1 MSNDLERIIT
11 ELEEVT
17 ARLLA
22 TPCWERDVEFGE
34 LSASRHRLA
43 GQLVGRQDLDAGA
56 AERIGGVI
64 QAGQG
69 LLAPIMAM
77 RQSALDALAET
88 AAQRRF
94 VRELGSTLSTPAE
107 THYLDMK
114 A

>member
-11 ELEEVT
+11 ELEKVT
-17 ARLLA
+17 VRLLA
-22 TPCWERDVEFGE
+22 TPCWERGVEFGA
-34 LSASRHRLA
+34 LSASRLRLA
-43 GQLVGRQDLDAGA
+43 GQLLGRQDLDAGA

-64 QAGQG
+64 QAGCG

-77 RQSALDALAET
+77 RQSALDELAGTE
-88 AAQRRF
+88 AQRRF

-107 THYLDMK
+107 THFLDMK